1 MIGREAYHNPYLLAE
16 LGQLWALEAP
26 NRFDI
31 MAQMMPYIAK
41 RMEQGA
47 PLSIITRHIL
57 GLFQNLPGARKW
69 RQALSGG
76 NAKSLKD
83 VEIALINIQ
92 EAMQRTEDYLKE
104 NQVQENS

>member
-16 LGQLWALEAP
+16 LGQLWNLDLP
-26 NRFDI
+26 DRFEIID
-31 MAQMMPYIAK
+31 QMLPYIAK
-41 RMEQGA
+41 RMAEGA

-76 NAKSLKD
+76 NAKTFAD
-83 VEIALINIQ
+83 VENAIL
-92 EAMQRTEDYLKE
+92 TLKTRC
-104 NQVQENS
+104 NAPKII

>member
-1 MIGREAYHNPYLLAE
+1 MAE
-16 LGQLWALEAP
+16 LGQLWNLEAP
-26 NRFDI
+26 DRFDI

-41 RMEQGA
+41 RLQEGA

-76 NAKSLKD
+76 NAKSLQD
-83 VEIALINIQ
+83 VDVALLNIQ
-92 EAMQRTEDYLKE
+92 AAMQRTEDYLLDK
-104 NQVQENS
+104 QTP

>member
-1 MIGREAYHNPYLLAE
+1 VMIGREAYHNPYLLAE
-16 LGQLWALEAP
+16 LGQLWHLDAP

-31 MAQMMPYIAK
+31 MQQMIPYI
-41 RMEQGA
+41 EQRLAEGA

-76 NAKSLKD
+76 NAKS
-83 VEIALINIQ
+83 IQ
-92 EAMQRTEDYLKE
+92 DIENAITNMKAAMERTEKYLE
-104 NQVQENS
+104 EHQ